1 MALRGIHKRYLRG
14 LAHGLSPIVQLGKA
28 GLTDGIV
35 AATDQALTDHE
46 LVKVR
51 LPQVDK
57 AERKTMAEALG
68 EQTHAVQAGL
78 TGRMLIL
85 YRRHPDEPK
94 IELPRSSV

>member
-1 MALRGIHKRYLRG
+1 MALRGIQKRHLRG
-14 LAHGLSPIVQLGKA
+14 LAHHLSPVVHLGKA

-46 LVKVR
+46 LIKVR

-57 AERKTMAEALG
+57 TQRKALAESLEKSTNSD
-68 EQTHAVQAGL
+68 QAGL
-78 TGRMLIL
+78 TGRMLVL

-94 IELPRSSV
+94 IKLPK